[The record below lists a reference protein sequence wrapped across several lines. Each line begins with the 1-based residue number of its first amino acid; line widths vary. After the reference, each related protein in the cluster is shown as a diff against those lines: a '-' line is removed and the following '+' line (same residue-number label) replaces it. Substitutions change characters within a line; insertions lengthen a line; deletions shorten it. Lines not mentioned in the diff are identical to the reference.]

1 MARSARGAADAAA
14 TSTPRLL
21 TAPARASLAD
31 SVHASLLTWLMDGH
45 AAPGESLS
53 IDGLARELGVS
64 PTPVREALV
73 RIESTGLVER
83 AALKGYR
90 VARLLTDEEVH
101 ALVDARILLEC
112 RTAEL
117 AAARIGPQEL
127 AAVRATVEAMTV
139 APTGPSFADYRA
151 YHAADHEFHRLV
163 SEAGGNPFL
172 SAAFANLNGQVQRFR
187 LRRSPMEGVTDAD
200 EAVREH
206 TGVLRALEAGDA
218 AAAREAMRRHLEEVR
233 RRVLADRGAG

>member
-1 MARSARGAADAAA
+1 
-14 TSTPRLL
+14 
-21 TAPARASLAD
+21 
-31 SVHASLLTWLMDGH
+31 MDGH

-73 RIESTGLVER
+73 RIEATGLVER
-83 AALKGYR
+83 TALKGYR

-101 ALVDARILLEC
+101 ALVDARVLLEC

-117 AAARIGPQEL
+117 AALRVGPSEL
-127 AAVRATVEAMTV
+127 AAIRATVRAMTL

-172 SAAFANLNGQVQRFR
+172 ASAFAVLNGQVQRFR
-187 LRRSPMEGVTDAD
+187 LRRHPMEGVTDAD

-206 TGVLRALEAGDA
+206 TEVLQALEARDARA
-218 AAAREAMRRHLEEVR
+218 AAAAMRRHLEEVR
-233 RRVLADRGAG
+233 RRVVADRSAG